1 MYKLSDI
8 RLFNVQIG
16 SRVLETEVS
25 DRFDIPVYSANVFE
39 PFGKID
45 RLLKGVQDFS
55 VDSVLW
61 GIDGDW
67 MVNYIEKKKPF
78 YPTDHCGVLRVKT
91 DEIEPKVLAMAL
103 EIAGETAG
111 FKRSYRASIDRV
123 KSLIVTLPPLEE
135 QKQIAAEVSSY
146 EAEIIKAQAVMDSVA
161 SRKQAILK
169 KYGIILSLPNATSSI
184 L

>member
-1 MYKLSDI
+1 MYKLSDV

-16 SRVLETEVS
+16 NRVLETEVS
-25 DRFDIPVYSANVFE
+25 DNFNIPVYSANVFE

-45 RLLKGVQDFS
+45 SFLKGFEDFS

-67 MVNYIEKKKPF
+67 MVNYIEKGKPF

-103 EIAGETAG
+103 EIVGETAG

-123 KSLIVTLPPLEE
+123 KSLIITLPPLAE
-135 QKQIAAEVSSY
+135 QRKIVAEVSSY
-146 EAEIIKAQAVMDSVA
+146 EVEIAAAQAVMDLTTF
-161 SRKQAILK
+161 RKQAILQK
-169 KYGIILSLPNATSSI
+169 HGIILASPDVPSSNP
-184 L
+184 